1 MISGLVDSIGF
12 YVVWA
17 IMVVHEQYFSLY
29 IIFTSNQTKS
39 KIISLFFNLFFSFSL
54 FTLFCWVFFVFYY
67 NIKGE
72 TGNVATFRLL
82 RLNAKIKKNKQTNK
96 QKYLWKTWKKRPNI
110 PPLKKILFQWDSN
123 SWSLELKASALST
136 RPICSWTKEGLFS
149 IRSWWNI
156 TVVISPW
163 NCLPLKRF
171 VYVLLIC
178 TQYANFKLMKM
189 IKCLT
194 RAYIY
199 SS

>member
-1 MISGLVDSIGF
+1 MDWSIDSIGF

-39 KIISLFFNLFFSFSL
+39 KIISLFFIYSFYFSL

-96 QKYLWKTWKKRPNI
+96 QKYLWKTWLKKRPNI
-110 PPLKKILFQWDSN
+110 PPLKKIVPVR
-123 SWSLELKASALST
+123 LELVIFGTQSQCAIHSANMFL
-136 RPICSWTKEGLFS
+136 
-149 IRSWWNI
+149 N
-156 TVVISPW
+156 
-163 NCLPLKRF
+163 
-171 VYVLLIC
+171 
-178 TQYANFKLMKM
+178 
-189 IKCLT
+189 
-194 RAYIY
+194 
-199 SS
+199 

>member
-1 MISGLVDSIGF
+1 MDWSIDSIGF

-39 KIISLFFNLFFSFSL
+39 KIISLFLFILFFSL
-54 FTLFCWVFFVFYY
+54 FTLFCWVFLVFYY

-82 RLNAKIKKNKQTNK
+82 RFNAKIKKNKQTNK
-96 QKYLWKTWKKRPNI
+96 QKYLWKTW
-110 PPLKKILFQWDSN
+110 LKKKTQYPTPKKKLFQWDSN

-156 TVVISPW
+156 TV
-163 NCLPLKRF
+163 CYLPLK
-171 VYVLLIC
+171 L
-178 TQYANFKLMKM
+178 
-189 IKCLT
+189 
-194 RAYIY
+194 
-199 SS
+199 SSPETFCIRSVNLYTVCKF